1 MKIMT
6 KLAKQYWIN
15 AKGERKV
22 NCYKLTISREIVEKL
37 GLQDKEII
45 LKIIDN
51 KLVLDKQ

>member
-1 MKIMT
+1 MA

-37 GLQDKEII
+37 ELQDKEIKV
-45 LKIIDN
+45 KIIDN
-51 KLVLDKQ
+51 KLIIDKQ

>member
-22 NCYKLTISREIVEKL
+22 NCYKATIPRELVEKL
-37 GLQDKEII
+37 GLQDKEIKV
-45 LKIIDN
+45 KIENN
-51 KLVLDKQ
+51 KIVLDKQ

>member
-22 NCYKLTISREIVEKL
+22 NCYKATIPRELVEKL
-37 GLQDKEII
+37 NLQDKEIKV
-45 LKIIDN
+45 KIIDN
-51 KLVLDKQ
+51 KLIIDKQ

>member
-1 MKIMT
+1 MA

-22 NCYKLTISREIVEKL
+22 NCYKATIPRELVEKL

>member
-1 MKIMT
+1 MT

-15 AKGERKV
+15 AKGERKL